1 MIIMINFFKKIPF
14 IFLIYLIFFNN
25 ANGEILKNIE
35 ISGNKRISK
44 ETILVLGN
52 IEIGKDLNS
61 SDLNYSLKKLYDT
74 NFFENINY
82 SLDNGLLKIFLVENP
97 IIEEINI
104 TGIKK
109 KSFTDQIY
117 EKISLKNRMSY
128 TEEQFKKDI
137 DIINSS
143 LKASGYYFSKIKS
156 STNKNDDLNSIKLN
170 IDIQLG
176 EKAKIREIIFIGDKK
191 VKDKKLLEL
200 IASEEHKFWK
210 FISNKVYLNKSLLDL
225 DKRLLENYY
234 KNNGYYNVKVINSFA
249 ELNDEGSF
257 KIIFNINAGSKYFF
271 NNFSLSLPDDY
282 KEKDFKKVNKI
293 FDKLKDEKYSL
304 NNINLILNEIDT
316 IASSRLYDFIKVE
329 VSENIIEQ
337 NKIDFN
343 FIVKDS
349 DKFYVEKINIFGNFA
364 TIEEVIRNN
373 MIVDEGDPFNEILF
387 NKSINKIKNLR
398 IFKKVNSK
406 ITEGSNPNTKILNLS
421 VEEQPTG
428 EISLGAGVG
437 TSGTVIS
444 GGISENNFLGK
455 GIKLNSNL
463 QISEDSVKGSLTYI
477 KPFFNYTDNTLST
490 KIRSTTEDNLSDF
503 GYKISTIGL
512 SLGTEIEQ
520 YENLF
525 FSPEIDFT
533 AEDLST
539 NSSAS
544 NSLKKQEGSYADLY
558 FNYGLN
564 FDTRDSTYDPSR
576 GGMVSFYQA
585 MPVISSD
592 NEISNTLILSKY
604 KLLNETSGTVGKASV
619 YMKAV
624 NSLDGSDVRISK
636 RAQVPY
642 NRLRGFEKG
651 KVGPIENSDYVGGN
665 YVSTLNLS
673 TNLPRIFTTL
683 ENLDFS
689 YFIDVANV
697 WGIDYDNSIDDSNTI
712 RSSTGIAIEFLS
724 PVGPLSFSFTQPLTK
739 HSTDKTE
746 TFRFNLGT
754 TF

>member
-1 MIIMINFFKKIPF
+1 MINYFKKIPF
-14 IFLIYLIFFNN
+14 IFLIYLFFFNY
-25 ANGEILKNIE
+25 ANSEILKNIE

-44 ETILVLGN
+44 ETVLVLGN

-61 SDLNYSLKKLYDT
+61 SELNYSLKKLYDT

-82 SLDNGLLKIFLVENP
+82 SLNNGLLKIFLVENP

-109 KSFTDQIY
+109 KSFTKQIY

-137 DIINSS
+137 DVINSS

-156 STNKNDDLNSIKLN
+156 SIKRNDDLNSITLN

-176 EKAKIREIIFIGDKK
+176 EKAKIKEIIFIGDKK

-210 FISNKVYLNKSLLDL
+210 FISNRVYLNKSLLDL

-234 KNNGYYNVKVINSFA
+234 KNNGYYNVKVLNSFA

-257 KIIFNINAGSKYFF
+257 KIVFNINAGTKYFF
-271 NNFSLSLPDDY
+271 NNFSLTLPDDY
-282 KEKDFKKVNKI
+282 KEKDFKKINKL

-304 NNINLILNEIDT
+304 NNINLILNEIDN

-329 VSENIIEQ
+329 FSENIIEK

-349 DKFYVEKINIFGNFA
+349 DKFYVEKINIYGNFT

-398 IFKKVNSK
+398 IFKKVDSK
-406 ITEGSNPNTKILNLS
+406 ITEGSSPNTKILNLS

-455 GIKLNSNL
+455 GIKLDSNL
-463 QISEDSVKGSLTYI
+463 QFSEDSVKGSLTYI
-477 KPFFNYTDNTLST
+477 KPYFNYTDNTLST

-503 GYKISTIGL
+503 GYKISTLGL
-512 SLGTEIEQ
+512 SMGTEIEQ

-533 AEDLST
+533 TEDLKT

-544 NSLKKQEGSYADLY
+544 NSLKKQEGSYRDLY

-564 FDTRDSTYDPSR
+564 FDTRDSTYDPSK
-576 GGMVSFYQA
+576 GGIVSFYQA

-604 KLLNETSGTVGKASV
+604 KLLNEDSGTVGKASI

-697 WGIDYDNSIDDSNTI
+697 WGVDYDSSIDESNTI

-724 PVGPLSFSFTQPLTK
+724 PVGPLTFSFTQPLTK

>member
-1 MIIMINFFKKIPF
+1 MINYFKKIPF
-14 IFLIYLIFFNN
+14 IFLIYLFFFNY
-25 ANGEILKNIE
+25 ANSEILKNIE

-44 ETILVLGN
+44 ETVLVLGN

-61 SDLNYSLKKLYDT
+61 SELNYSLKKLYDT

-82 SLDNGLLKIFLVENP
+82 SLNNGLLKIFLVENP

-109 KSFTDQIY
+109 KSFTKQIY

-137 DIINSS
+137 DVINSS

-156 STNKNDDLNSIKLN
+156 SIKRNDDLNSITLN

-176 EKAKIREIIFIGDKK
+176 EKAKIKEIIFIGDKK

-210 FISNKVYLNKSLLDL
+210 FISNRVYLNKSLLDL

-234 KNNGYYNVKVINSFA
+234 KNNGYYNVKVLNSFA

-257 KIIFNINAGSKYFF
+257 KIVFNINAGTKYFF
-271 NNFSLSLPDDY
+271 NNFSLTLPDDY
-282 KEKDFKKVNKI
+282 KEKDFKKINKL

-304 NNINLILNEIDT
+304 DNINLILNEIDN

-329 VSENIIEQ
+329 FSENIIEK

-349 DKFYVEKINIFGNFA
+349 DKFYVEKINIYGNFT

-387 NKSINKIKNLR
+387 NKSINKIKNLK
-398 IFKKVNSK
+398 IFKKVDSK
-406 ITEGSNPNTKILNLS
+406 IIEGSSPNTKILNLS

-455 GIKLNSNL
+455 GIKLDSNL
-463 QISEDSVKGSLTYI
+463 QFSEDSVKGSLTYI
-477 KPFFNYTDNTLST
+477 KPYFNYTDNTLST

-503 GYKISTIGL
+503 GYKISTLGL
-512 SLGTEIEQ
+512 SMGTEIEQ

-533 AEDLST
+533 TEDLKT

-544 NSLKKQEGSYADLY
+544 NSLKKQEGSYRDLY

-564 FDTRDSTYDPSR
+564 FDTRDSTYDPSK
-576 GGMVSFYQA
+576 GGIVSFYQA

-604 KLLNETSGTVGKASV
+604 KLLNEDSGTVGKASI

-651 KVGPIENSDYVGGN
+651 KVGPIENLDYVGGN

-697 WGIDYDNSIDDSNTI
+697 WGVDYDSSIDESNTI

-724 PVGPLSFSFTQPLTK
+724 PVGPLTFSFTQPLTK

>member
-1 MIIMINFFKKIPF
+1 MINYFKKIPF
-14 IFLIYLIFFNN
+14 IFLIYLFFFNY
-25 ANGEILKNIE
+25 ANSEILKNIE

-44 ETILVLGN
+44 ETVLVLGN

-61 SDLNYSLKKLYDT
+61 SELNYSLKKLYDT

-82 SLDNGLLKIFLVENP
+82 SLNNGLLKIFLVENP

-109 KSFTDQIY
+109 KSFTKQIY

-137 DIINSS
+137 DVINSS

-156 STNKNDDLNSIKLN
+156 SIKRNDDLNSITLN

-176 EKAKIREIIFIGDKK
+176 EKAKIKEIIFIGDKK

-210 FISNKVYLNKSLLDL
+210 FISNRVYLNKSLLDL

-234 KNNGYYNVKVINSFA
+234 KNNGYYNVKVLNSFA

-257 KIIFNINAGSKYFF
+257 KIVFNINAGTKYFF
-271 NNFSLSLPDDY
+271 NNFSLTLPDDY
-282 KEKDFKKVNKI
+282 KEKDFKKINKLI
-293 FDKLKDEKYSL
+293 VKLKDEKYSL
-304 NNINLILNEIDT
+304 DNINLILNEIDN

-329 VSENIIEQ
+329 FSENIIEK

-349 DKFYVEKINIFGNFA
+349 DKFYVEKINIYGNFT

-398 IFKKVNSK
+398 IFKKVDSK
-406 ITEGSNPNTKILNLS
+406 IIEGSSPNTKILNLS

-455 GIKLNSNL
+455 GIKLDSNL
-463 QISEDSVKGSLTYI
+463 QFSEDSVKGSLTYI
-477 KPFFNYTDNTLST
+477 KPYFNYTDNTLST

-503 GYKISTIGL
+503 GYKISTLGL
-512 SLGTEIEQ
+512 SMGTEIEQ

-533 AEDLST
+533 TEDLKT

-544 NSLKKQEGSYADLY
+544 NSLKKQEGSYRDLY

-564 FDTRDSTYDPSR
+564 FDTRDSTYDPSK
-576 GGMVSFYQA
+576 GGIVSFYQA

-604 KLLNETSGTVGKASV
+604 KLLNEDSGTVGKASI

-697 WGIDYDNSIDDSNTI
+697 WGVDYDSSIDDSNTI

>member
-1 MIIMINFFKKIPF
+1 MINYFKKIPF
-14 IFLIYLIFFNN
+14 IFLIYLFFFNY
-25 ANGEILKNIE
+25 ANSEILKNIE

-44 ETILVLGN
+44 ETVLVLGN

-61 SDLNYSLKKLYDT
+61 SELNYSLKKLYDT

-82 SLDNGLLKIFLVENP
+82 SLNNGLLKIFLVENP

-109 KSFTDQIY
+109 KSFTKQIY

-137 DIINSS
+137 DVINSS

-156 STNKNDDLNSIKLN
+156 SIKRNDDLNSITLN

-176 EKAKIREIIFIGDKK
+176 EKAKIKEIIFIGDKK

-210 FISNKVYLNKSLLDL
+210 FISNRVYLNKSLLDL

-234 KNNGYYNVKVINSFA
+234 KNNGYYNVKVLNSFA

-257 KIIFNINAGSKYFF
+257 KIVFNINAGTKYFF
-271 NNFSLSLPDDY
+271 NNFSLTLPDDY
-282 KEKDFKKVNKI
+282 KEKDFKKINKL

-304 NNINLILNEIDT
+304 NNINLILNEIDN

-329 VSENIIEQ
+329 FSENIIEK

-349 DKFYVEKINIFGNFA
+349 DKFYVEKINIYGNFT

-398 IFKKVNSK
+398 IFKKVDSK
-406 ITEGSNPNTKILNLS
+406 ITEGSSPNTKILNLS

-455 GIKLNSNL
+455 GIKLDSNL
-463 QISEDSVKGSLTYI
+463 QFSQDSVKGSLTYI
-477 KPFFNYTDNTLST
+477 KPYFNYTDNTLST

-503 GYKISTIGL
+503 GYKISTLGL
-512 SLGTEIEQ
+512 SMGTEIEQ

-533 AEDLST
+533 TEDLKT

-544 NSLKKQEGSYADLY
+544 NSLKKQEGSYRDLY

-564 FDTRDSTYDPSR
+564 FDTRDSTYDPSK
-576 GGMVSFYQA
+576 GGIVSFYQA

-604 KLLNETSGTVGKASV
+604 KLLNEDSGTVGKASI

-697 WGIDYDNSIDDSNTI
+697 WGVDYDSSIDESNTI

-724 PVGPLSFSFTQPLTK
+724 PVGPLTFSFTQPLTK

>member
-1 MIIMINFFKKIPF
+1 MINYFKKIPF
-14 IFLIYLIFFNN
+14 IFLIYLFFFNY
-25 ANGEILKNIE
+25 ANSEILKNIE

-44 ETILVLGN
+44 ETVLVLGN

-61 SDLNYSLKKLYDT
+61 SELNYSLKKLYDT

-82 SLDNGLLKIFLVENP
+82 SLNNGLLKIFLVENP

-109 KSFTDQIY
+109 KSFTKQIY

-137 DIINSS
+137 DVINSS

-156 STNKNDDLNSIKLN
+156 SIKRNDDLNSITLN

-176 EKAKIREIIFIGDKK
+176 EKAKIKEIIFIGDKK

-210 FISNKVYLNKSLLDL
+210 FISNRVYLNKSLLDL

-234 KNNGYYNVKVINSFA
+234 KNNGYYNVKVLNSFA

-257 KIIFNINAGSKYFF
+257 KIVFNINAGTKYFF
-271 NNFSLSLPDDY
+271 NNFSLTLPDDY
-282 KEKDFKKVNKI
+282 KEKDFKKINKL

-304 NNINLILNEIDT
+304 DNINLILNEIDN

-329 VSENIIEQ
+329 FSENIIEK

-349 DKFYVEKINIFGNFA
+349 DKFYVEKINIYGNFT

-398 IFKKVNSK
+398 IFKKVDSK
-406 ITEGSNPNTKILNLS
+406 IIEGSSPNTKILNLS

-455 GIKLNSNL
+455 GIKLDSNL
-463 QISEDSVKGSLTYI
+463 QFSQDSVKGSLTYI
-477 KPFFNYTDNTLST
+477 KPYFNYTDNTLST

-503 GYKISTIGL
+503 GYKISTLGL
-512 SLGTEIEQ
+512 SMGTEIEQ

-533 AEDLST
+533 TEDLKT

-544 NSLKKQEGSYADLY
+544 NSLKKQEGSYRDLY

-564 FDTRDSTYDPSR
+564 FDTRDSTYDPSK
-576 GGMVSFYQA
+576 GGIVSFYQA

-604 KLLNETSGTVGKASV
+604 KLLNEDSGTVGKASI

-651 KVGPIENSDYVGGN
+651 KVGPIENLDYVGGN

-697 WGIDYDNSIDDSNTI
+697 WGVDYDSSIDESNTI

-724 PVGPLSFSFTQPLTK
+724 PVGPLTFSFTQPLTK

>member
-1 MIIMINFFKKIPF
+1 MINYFKKIPF
-14 IFLIYLIFFNN
+14 IFLIYLFFFNY
-25 ANGEILKNIE
+25 ANSEILKNIE

-44 ETILVLGN
+44 ETVLVLGN

-61 SDLNYSLKKLYDT
+61 SELNYSLKKLYDT

-82 SLDNGLLKIFLVENP
+82 SLNNGLLKIFLVENP

-109 KSFTDQIY
+109 KSFTKQIY

-137 DIINSS
+137 DVINSS

-156 STNKNDDLNSIKLN
+156 SIKRNDDLNSITLN

-176 EKAKIREIIFIGDKK
+176 EKAKIKEIIFIGDKK

-210 FISNKVYLNKSLLDL
+210 FISNRVYLNKSLLDL

-234 KNNGYYNVKVINSFA
+234 KNNGYYNVKVLNSFA

-257 KIIFNINAGSKYFF
+257 KIVFNINAGTKYFF
-271 NNFSLSLPDDY
+271 NNFSLTLPDDY
-282 KEKDFKKVNKI
+282 KGKDFKKINKL

-304 NNINLILNEIDT
+304 DNINLILNEIDN

-329 VSENIIEQ
+329 FSENIIEK

-349 DKFYVEKINIFGNFA
+349 DKFYVEKINIYGNFT

-398 IFKKVNSK
+398 IFKKVDSK
-406 ITEGSNPNTKILNLS
+406 ITEGSSPNTKILNLS

-455 GIKLNSNL
+455 GIKLDSNL
-463 QISEDSVKGSLTYI
+463 QFSQDSVKGSLTYI
-477 KPFFNYTDNTLST
+477 KPYFNYTDNTLST

-503 GYKISTIGL
+503 GYKISTLGL
-512 SLGTEIEQ
+512 SMGTEIEQ

-533 AEDLST
+533 TEDLKT

-544 NSLKKQEGSYADLY
+544 NSLKKQEGSYRDLY

-564 FDTRDSTYDPSR
+564 FDTRDSTYDPSK
-576 GGMVSFYQA
+576 GGIVSFYQA

-604 KLLNETSGTVGKASV
+604 KLLNEDSGTVGKASI

-697 WGIDYDNSIDDSNTI
+697 WGVDYDSSIDESNTI

-724 PVGPLSFSFTQPLTK
+724 PVGPLTFSFTQPLTK

>member
-1 MIIMINFFKKIPF
+1 MINYFKKIPF
-14 IFLIYLIFFNN
+14 IFLIYLFFFNY
-25 ANGEILKNIE
+25 ANSEILKNIE

-44 ETILVLGN
+44 ETVLVLGN

-61 SDLNYSLKKLYDT
+61 SELNYSLKKLYDT

-82 SLDNGLLKIFLVENP
+82 SLNNGLLKIFLVENP

-109 KSFTDQIY
+109 KSFTKQIY

-137 DIINSS
+137 DVINSS

-156 STNKNDDLNSIKLN
+156 SIKRNDDLNSITLN

-176 EKAKIREIIFIGDKK
+176 EKAKIKEIIFIGDKK

-210 FISNKVYLNKSLLDL
+210 FISNRVYLNKSLLDL

-234 KNNGYYNVKVINSFA
+234 KNNGYYNVKVLNSFA

-257 KIIFNINAGSKYFF
+257 KIVFNINAGTKYFF
-271 NNFSLSLPDDY
+271 NNFSLTLPDDY
-282 KEKDFKKVNKI
+282 KEKDFKKINKL

-304 NNINLILNEIDT
+304 NNINLILNEIDN

-329 VSENIIEQ
+329 FSENIIEK

-349 DKFYVEKINIFGNFA
+349 DKFYVEKINIYGNFT

-398 IFKKVNSK
+398 IFKKVDSK
-406 ITEGSNPNTKILNLS
+406 ITEGSSPNTKILNLS

-455 GIKLNSNL
+455 GIKLDSNL
-463 QISEDSVKGSLTYI
+463 QFSQDSVKGSLTYI
-477 KPFFNYTDNTLST
+477 KPYFNYTDNTLST

-503 GYKISTIGL
+503 GYKISTLGL
-512 SLGTEIEQ
+512 SMGTEIEQ

-533 AEDLST
+533 TEDLKT

-544 NSLKKQEGSYADLY
+544 NSLKKQEGSYRDLY

-564 FDTRDSTYDPSR
+564 FDTRDSTYDPSK
-576 GGMVSFYQA
+576 GGIVSFYQA

-604 KLLNETSGTVGKASV
+604 KLLNEDSGTVGKASI

-697 WGIDYDNSIDDSNTI
+697 WGVDYDSSIDDSNTI

>member
-1 MIIMINFFKKIPF
+1 MINYFKKIPF
-14 IFLIYLIFFNN
+14 IFLIYLFFFNY
-25 ANGEILKNIE
+25 ANSEILKNIE

-44 ETILVLGN
+44 ETVLVLGN

-61 SDLNYSLKKLYDT
+61 SELNYSLKKLYDT

-82 SLDNGLLKIFLVENP
+82 SLNNGLLKIFLVENP

-109 KSFTDQIY
+109 KSFTKQIY

-137 DIINSS
+137 DVINSS

-156 STNKNDDLNSIKLN
+156 SIKRNDDLNSITLN

-176 EKAKIREIIFIGDKK
+176 EKAKIKEIIFIGDKK

-210 FISNKVYLNKSLLDL
+210 FISNRVYLNKSLLDL

-234 KNNGYYNVKVINSFA
+234 KNNGYYNVKVLNSFA

-257 KIIFNINAGSKYFF
+257 KIVFNINAGTKYFF
-271 NNFSLSLPDDY
+271 NNFSLTLPDDY
-282 KEKDFKKVNKI
+282 KEKDFKKINKL

-304 NNINLILNEIDT
+304 NNINLILNEIDN

-329 VSENIIEQ
+329 FSENIIEK

-349 DKFYVEKINIFGNFA
+349 DKFYVEKINIYGNFT

-398 IFKKVNSK
+398 IFKKVDSK
-406 ITEGSNPNTKILNLS
+406 IIEGSSPNTKILNLS

-455 GIKLNSNL
+455 GIKLDSNL
-463 QISEDSVKGSLTYI
+463 QFSQDSVKGSLTYI
-477 KPFFNYTDNTLST
+477 KPYFNYTDNTLST

-503 GYKISTIGL
+503 GYKISTLGL
-512 SLGTEIEQ
+512 SMGTEIEQ

-533 AEDLST
+533 TEDLKT

-544 NSLKKQEGSYADLY
+544 NSLKKQEGSYRDLY

-564 FDTRDSTYDPSR
+564 FDTRDSTYDPSK
-576 GGMVSFYQA
+576 GGIVSFYQA

-604 KLLNETSGTVGKASV
+604 KLLNEDSGTVGKASI

-697 WGIDYDNSIDDSNTI
+697 WGVDYDSSIDESNTI

-724 PVGPLSFSFTQPLTK
+724 PVGPLTFSFTQPLTK